1 MMRKTCELCKY
12 VGKWAS
18 LTSTVQSRW
27 VSEGSFPLRP
37 PNTHF
42 ELNLRE
48 PKCPQAPVS
57 NTHLNSPKLKI
68 LDRTLTRLTFALLH
82 ENLRLLIGSVNIMGC
97 VYACMLYQ
105 RTLKLVLV
113 YTCLVPQAT
122 EELRLRER
130 YLDLRRPVMQ
140 HNLRLRSQ
148 VAMAM
153 REFLI
158 HKHGMCI
165 HGSLIPST

>member
-27 VSEGSFPLRP
+27 VSEGSFPCVPQTL
-37 PNTHF
+37 HF

-57 NTHLNSPKLKI
+57 NTHLNFPKLKI

-105 RTLKLVLV
+105 
-113 YTCLVPQAT
+113 
-122 EELRLRER
+122 
-130 YLDLRRPVMQ
+130 
-140 HNLRLRSQ
+140 N
-148 VAMAM
+148 
-153 REFLI
+153 
-158 HKHGMCI
+158 
-165 HGSLIPST
+165 